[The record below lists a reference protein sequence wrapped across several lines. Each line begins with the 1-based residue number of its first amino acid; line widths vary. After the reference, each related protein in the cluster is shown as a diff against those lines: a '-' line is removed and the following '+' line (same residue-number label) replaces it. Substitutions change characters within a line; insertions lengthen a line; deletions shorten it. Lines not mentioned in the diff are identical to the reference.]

1 MTSTTLCGFLRPNWK
16 LDGSN
21 RSPVQSLEITGSY
34 CEDED
39 METYLSDADREAETE
54 SSSQSNEKQG
64 ESFNT
69 NAIYAV
75 PSSVRMTKKWC
86 WAVL

>member
-1 MTSTTLCGFLRPNWK
+1 
-16 LDGSN
+16 
-21 RSPVQSLEITGSY
+21 
-34 CEDED
+34 